1 MKYRGPVPCAI
12 LSASIL
18 LLTSCAN
25 PMIPTAGI
33 NSAAGSATAEL
44 NHASFCQIARPITY
58 SSRDTPPTL
67 EEITEHNC
75 VGHTLCGW
83 QVGANTCPAVP

>member
-1 MKYRGPVPCAI
+1 M
-12 LSASIL
+12 
-18 LLTSCAN
+18 T
-25 PMIPTAGI
+25 PTAAI
-33 NSAAGSATAEL
+33 NSAPGSATAEL

-58 SSRDTPPTL
+58 SSRDTALTR

-83 QVGANTCPAVP
+83 QVGATTCPAPP